1 MLKVSKE
8 IFNTYVHKRFGIK
21 RRNMF
26 ITFAFILE

>member
-21 RRNMF
+21 RRTKLVYN
-26 ITFAFILE
+26 IRI